1 MSKRNSF
8 VTIEGNRKSDG
19 GGGAE
24 DAAVAKRSTKGMRPG
39 PGTKLSDSK
48 TPAPFKAK
56 NWSRGV
62 NRTIASK
69 GRSDGGGDALNEWCL
84 GKRKGYK

>member
-56 NWSRGV
+56 SWSRGV

-69 GRSDGGGDALNEWCL
+69 GTSEGGGVALNDWCL